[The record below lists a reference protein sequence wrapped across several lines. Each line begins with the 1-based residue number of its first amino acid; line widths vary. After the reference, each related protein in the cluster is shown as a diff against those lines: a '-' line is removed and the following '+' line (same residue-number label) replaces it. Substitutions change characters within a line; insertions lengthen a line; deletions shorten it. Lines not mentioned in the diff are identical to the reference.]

1 MNIGSAA
8 KSGLALTLAGG
19 IVCAASS
26 PLNAGDDDVLSTGI
40 IGATTLG
47 ILAGSTFAAGPPA
60 PPPPALSYYAPAF
73 APQLGPYGLR
83 CWHEARQV
91 WDGYGF
97 VVGRVRVCD

>member
-47 ILAGSTFAAGPPA
+47 ILAGSTFAADRPRPRRR
-60 PPPPALSYYAPAF
+60 
-73 APQLGPYGLR
+73 PYPIMHRPLR
-83 CWHEARQV
+83 RNSAHMGSAAGMRRV
-91 WDGYGF
+91 RFGMATGSL
-97 VVGRVRVCD
+97 VGRVRVCD